1 MLYSPESGNT
11 SESRETI
18 VFEARGPFLHTS
30 QFGVQRVGAQ
40 LLGAHRSGAKEAQ
53 STGMSRRITSSL
65 PNPLVNLFANL
76 RYARALQLLLPIA
89 GLVAI
94 VPAAAHAQS
103 AGTWDKR
110 GQQAELHEDFDTAY
124 EDYRKAHLKNPKDLR
139 FKTHYDRMRFQAAVS
154 HVERGRVLRLNG
166 DTTGALGQ
174 FTRALQIDPGNDAA
188 RQEIEITQRTSAASG
203 GPGPEASATRSGI
216 SDQAAVLRSIGE
228 VAPPIVLQPTS
239 NDLITINTTED
250 VKNIYMAICKMPGFN
265 VIFDPDYTSKRISI
279 DLKNVSVA
287 DALRLLGTI
296 SGTSYKAVTAN
307 TIYVFAN
314 TRQKHTDLDEQ
325 VVQTFYL
332 TNPSQ
337 ANDANEIQ
345 VAIRNLLGQGNTAGI
360 YLVPSQNAIV
370 MRATSDQL
378 LLAQKLINDLDRPK
392 AEVVVDVAILEV
404 NRDKI
409 RNLGIT
415 LPQSIGLTP
424 QASSTTNTTSSTT
437 STTSTASTTT
447 PSNFTLNSLG
457 NLNATNFAVSVSGGT
472 LNALMT
478 DTDTRVLQN
487 PSVRATDGQ
496 KGTLKVGSK
505 IPTATGSYG
514 AAAGS
519 SAAAGLGIGVQTQFT
534 YLDIGVNI
542 DMTPTVHLDGEV
554 SLKIK
559 VEDLSQTGSVTISGV
574 TEPIIG
580 QRSVEQTI
588 QLKDGEPAL
597 LAGILTK
604 QNNSTNS
611 GTPGLAE
618 IPILKYLF
626 GSQYRETQQDE
637 VIFILI
643 PHIVRESVLTR
654 ANTRAID
661 TGPGQSIEL
670 RRDPTQTDA
679 ALELANPIARPQP
692 ANPSASA
699 ANVSSAMLQ
708 QMRAQAAQPTPTT
721 VTVGNGEAPPPPTPI
736 AFGIQPPM
744 TTQPVGS
751 TFQMVV
757 TAAHAADLFSVKLQA
772 QFDPKVLTL
781 VNVDT
786 GPLFNIDGQPVA
798 MSHREENGVVTLST
812 SRPPG
817 APGVAGNG
825 TLCTL
830 TFRSIAPGDSKV
842 SLLQIG
848 AQSSHQTPLPTV
860 GTEGIIHVK

>member
-1 MLYSPESGNT
+1 MVYSPESEKSGKS
-11 SESRETI
+11 SESKETTDLQ
-18 VFEARGPFLHTS
+18 ARAPFLETS
-30 QFGVQRVGAQ
+30 RA
-40 LLGAHRSGAKEAQ
+40 GAHSICAKEAH
-53 STGMSRRITSSL
+53 STGMSRRVPLFFSKL
-65 PNPLVNLFANL
+65 PHS
-76 RYARALQLLLPIA
+76 RAVQFVLLLSA
-89 GLVAI
+89 L
-94 VPAAAHAQS
+94 AAAIPATALAQS

-110 GQQAELHEDFDTAY
+110 GQQAELREDFDTAY
-124 EDYRKAHLKNPKDLR
+124 EDYRKAHLKNPKDMR
-139 FKTHYDRMRFQAAVS
+139 FNTHYERMRFQASVS

-166 DTTGALGQ
+166 DSAGAMGQ
-174 FTRALQIDPGNDAA
+174 FTRALQIDPSNDAA
-188 RQEIEITQRTSAASG
+188 RQEIEIIQRASPAPGAANSTPGSG
-203 GPGPEASATRSGI
+203 SDATGARGGI

-228 VAPPIVLQPTS
+228 VAAPIVLQPTS
-239 NDLITINTTED
+239 NDPISISTVED
-250 VKNIYMAICKMPGFN
+250 VKNIYMAIGKIAGLN
-265 VIFDPDYTSKRISI
+265 VIFDPDYNSKRISI
-279 DLKNVSVA
+279 DLKNVSVG

-307 TIYVFAN
+307 TIFVFAN
-314 TRQKHTDLDEQ
+314 TTPKHHDLDEQ

-345 VAIRNLLGQGNTAGI
+345 VAIRNLLGQGAQI
-360 YLVPSQNAIV
+360 YLVPTQNAIV

-424 QASSTTNTTSSTT
+424 QASSTSSTSTSSTGTT
-437 STTSTASTTT
+437 STTSS
-447 PSNFTLNSLG
+447 PSNFTLNTLG
-457 NLNATNFAVSVSGGT
+457 NINATNFAVSVSGGT
-472 LNALMT
+472 LNALLT

-505 IPTATGSYG
+505 IPIATGSYS
-514 AAAGS
+514 AGVTTTTAS
-519 SAAAGLGIGVQTQFT
+519 LGVQTQFT
-534 YLDIGVNI
+534 YLDVGVNI

-559 VEDLSQTGSVTISGV
+559 VEDLSQTGSVTISSV

-588 QLKDGEPAL
+588 QLRDGEPAL
-597 LAGILTK
+597 LAGIIVK
-604 QNNSTNS
+604 QNNSTNT

-618 IPILKYLF
+618 IPILKYIF
-626 GSQYRETQQDE
+626 GSQYRENQQDE
-637 VIFILI
+637 VIFII
-643 PHIVRESVLTR
+643 VPHIVRESVLTR

-661 TGPGQSIEL
+661 TGPGTSIEL
-670 RRDPTQTDA
+670 RRDPTQADSAQEMSTPVA
-679 ALELANPIARPQP
+679 TPPPP
-692 ANPSASA
+692 ASSASA

-708 QMRAQAAQPTPTT
+708 QLRAQAAAPTPPSPTN
-721 VTVGNGEAPPPPTPI
+721 VTVGNGAAPPPPTPI
-736 AFGIQPPM
+736 AFSILPPI
-744 TTQPVGS
+744 TGQPVGS

-757 TAAHAADLFSVKLQA
+757 AVAHAADLFSIKLQA

-781 VNVDT
+781 VNVDA
-786 GPLFNIDGQPVA
+786 GPLFSSDGQPAA
-798 MSHREENGVVTLST
+798 MVHRDEGNGLVTLST

-842 SLLQIG
+842 SLVQIG
-848 AQSSHQTPLPTV
+848 AQSSHQTPLQTV
-860 GTEGIIHVK
+860 VTEGMIHVK

>member
-1 MLYSPESGNT
+1 MLYSPESGNS
-11 SESRETI
+11 SESTETV
-18 VFEARGPFLHTS
+18 VFEASGPVFEMS
-30 QFGVQRVGAQ
+30 QFGAKRVGAH
-40 LLGAHRSGAKEAQ
+40 LLGAQRFRAKEAH
-53 STGMSRRITSSL
+53 STGMSRRITSL
-65 PNPLVNLFANL
+65 FNNPLPKLFVNP
-76 RYARALQLLLPIA
+76 RSSRAVQLLFLLSAVASIA
-89 GLVAI
+89 PVT
-94 VPAAAHAQS
+94 AHAQS

-110 GQQAELHEDFDTAY
+110 GQQAEAREDFDTAY
-124 EDYRKAHLKNPKDLR
+124 EDYRKAHLKNPKDMR
-139 FKTHYDRMRFQAAVS
+139 FNTHYERMRFQAAVS

-166 DTTGALGQ
+166 DPAGALGQ
-174 FTRALQIDPGNDAA
+174 FTRALQIDPSNDAA
-188 RQEIEITQRTSAASG
+188 RQEIEITQRASPASG
-203 GPGPEASATRSGI
+203 GAGPEASASRTGI

-239 NDLITINTTED
+239 NDPITISTTED
-250 VKNIYMAICKMPGFN
+250 VKNIYMGICKIPGFN

-296 SGTSYKAVTAN
+296 SGTSYKPVTSN

-314 TRQKHTDLDEQ
+314 TKQKHSDLDEQ

-345 VAIRNLLGQGNTAGI
+345 VAIRNLLGQGNTAQI

-437 STTSTASTTT
+437 STTSTATTTT

-472 LNALMT
+472 LNALLT

-496 KGTLKVGSK
+496 KGSLKVGSK
-505 IPTATGSYG
+505 IPVATGSYS
-514 AAAGS
+514 AGVTTTTAS
-519 SAAAGLGIGVQTQFT
+519 LGVQTQFT
-534 YLDIGVNI
+534 YLDVGVNI

-559 VEDLSQTGSVTISGV
+559 VEDLSQTGSVTISSV

-580 QRSVEQTI
+580 QRTVEQTI

-597 LAGILTK
+597 LAGIITK

-643 PHIVRESVLTR
+643 PHIVREAVLTR

-661 TGPGQSIEL
+661 TGPGSSIEL
-670 RRDPTQTDA
+670 RRDLTQTDTA
-679 ALELANPIARPQP
+679 QELANPIAPPQP
-692 ANPSASA
+692 ANSSGSA

-708 QMRAQAAQPTPTT
+708 QLRAQAAQPTPTT
-721 VTVGNGEAPPPPTPI
+721 VTVSNGVAPPPPTPI
-736 AFGIQPPM
+736 AFGIQPPI

-757 TAAHAADLFSVKLQA
+757 TAAHAADLFAVKLQA

-786 GPLFNIDGQPVA
+786 GPLFNVDGQPVA
-798 MSHREENGVVTLST
+798 MVHRDEGNGMVTLST

-817 APGVAGNG
+817 AAGVAGNG